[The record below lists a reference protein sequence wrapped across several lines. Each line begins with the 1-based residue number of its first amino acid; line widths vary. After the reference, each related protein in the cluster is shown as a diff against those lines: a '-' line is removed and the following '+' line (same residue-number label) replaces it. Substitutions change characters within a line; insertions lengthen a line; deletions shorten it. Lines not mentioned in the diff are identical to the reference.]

1 MGAPGL
7 PCEEGVSP
15 PLRSSHGKGAP
26 PLRPRGAISQCE
38 GLRPSGASRQTWL
51 LTPQVGASGPHDPH
65 REGAPPLHPGELSLN
80 ARGFAPLHSPSGGL
94 WPPRPPWG
102 GRSAPPTPGDFP
114 VAGKVTK
121 GAPRAAPFGIPPV
134 RGNHPLWCFAS
145 LAPGLLSATK
155 KDRFATFRLW
165 ANRSYF
171 SPLVLSRRY
180 FLLSIRGAG
189 VILPRRN
196 PYYPSRRRWP
206 DR

>member
-1 MGAPGL
+1 MP
-7 PCEEGVSP
+7 
-15 PLRSSHGKGAP
+15 SSA
-26 PLRPRGAISQCE
+26 
-38 GLRPSGASRQTWL
+38 
-51 LTPQVGASGPHDPH
+51 
-65 REGAPPLHPGELSLN
+65 LH
-80 ARGFAPLHSPSGGL
+80 
-94 WPPRPPWG
+94 PWG
-102 GRSAPPTPGDFP
+102 GRSAPPTPGGLSLNARGWRP
-114 VAGKVTK
+114 SALPTWEHSSHTLRRE
-121 GAPRAAPFGIPPV
+121 GAPPLRPRVTFPSRGKSPKARQGLPPFGIPPV
-134 RGNHPLWCFAS
+134 RGNRPLWCFAS

-155 KDRFATFRLW
+155 KDRFATFRLG